1 MATNVRIVHARDFI
15 RATPEG
21 RLDLEESKRLL
32 AEIAT
37 AALPLTGYQI
47 LLDTRRAQVAM
58 SVTDLWYLATD
69 FWDIAGEIVNPRGRL
84 PRRTAVLCPLVGFD
98 RASFFALCAENQ
110 GLHVRAFTSFEDA
123 IEWLIMDGT

>member
-1 MATNVRIVHARDFI
+1 MATDIRIIHAHDFI

-21 RLDLEESKRLL
+21 RLDLEVSKKLL

-37 AALPLTGYQI
+37 AALPLTGYEI
-47 LLDTRRAQVAM
+47 LLDTRRAHVAM

-69 FWDIAGEIVNPRGRL
+69 FWYVAAELVNARGRF
-84 PRRTAVLCPLVGFD
+84 PGKTAVLCPLEEFD
-98 RASFFALCAENQ
+98 HASFFALCAQNQ

-123 IEWLIMDGT
+123 IEWLITNET